1 MAVSMVTMGDPG
13 LTLSRIIPGLM
24 RLFSWKLSRE
34 ELTGW
39 IQACYDMGLTTFDHA
54 DIYGGYQIESTFGEA
69 LAAAPGLREKLQL
82 VTKCNIALVNPN
94 RPQHRVH
101 HYDSSRRHILESVEN
116 SLRNFQTDYLDLL
129 LIHRLDALMDADE
142 VAETFHELRQAGK
155 VRFFGVS
162 NFTPSHYAL
171 LQSRLDFP
179 LATNQIEFSVTHM
192 QPLEDG
198 TLDQCQQ
205 LRTPP
210 MIWSPLGGGGLFTAD
225 DERSTRLRRTLEVIA
240 DELGGAGI
248 DQVALAWAMKHP
260 SKPLPVLGTGK
271 LDRIKAAVDAVDLQL
286 DVQHWYMIW
295 EASMGHEVP

>member
-1 MAVSMVTMGDPG
+1 MAVSYVTMGDQG
-13 LTLSRIIPGLM
+13 LKLSRIIPGLM
-24 RLFSWKLSRE
+24 RLLSWNMSRD

-39 IQACYDMGLTTFDHA
+39 IQACCDMGITTFDHA
-54 DIYGGYQIESTFGEA
+54 DIYGGYQIEAAFGEA
-69 LAAAPGLREKLQL
+69 LAAAPGLRDKLQL

-94 RPQHRVH
+94 RPQNRVH
-101 HYDSSRRHILESVEN
+101 HYDSSRKHILESVEN
-116 SLRNFQTDYLDLL
+116 SLRNFQTDTIDLL

-162 NFTPSHYAL
+162 NFPPSHYSL

-210 MIWSPLGGGGLFTAD
+210 MIWSPLGGGDLFTST
-225 DERSTRLRRTLEVIA
+225 DERSQRLRRALGMIA

-248 DQVALAWAMKHP
+248 DQVALAWVMKHP
-260 SKPLPVLGTGK
+260 SKPLPVLGTGR
-271 LDRIKAAVDAVDLQL
+271 LERIQVAVEAETLEL
-286 DVQHWYMIW
+286 TRQHWYMIW
-295 EASMGHEVP
+295 EASKGYEVP